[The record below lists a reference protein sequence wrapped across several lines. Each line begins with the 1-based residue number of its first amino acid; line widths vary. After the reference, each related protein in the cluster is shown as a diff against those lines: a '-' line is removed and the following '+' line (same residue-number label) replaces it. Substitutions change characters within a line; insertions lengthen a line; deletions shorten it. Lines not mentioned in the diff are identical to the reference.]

1 MRVLHK
7 KNYAFFLYRVQ
18 NNLMYISF
26 VLHLIYM
33 RVSYETLLHYLL
45 SFDANSKQIVFCVS
59 KG

>member
-33 RVSYETLLHYLL
+33 RVSNETLLHYLL
-45 SFDANSKQIVFCVS
+45 SFDANSK
-59 KG
+59 